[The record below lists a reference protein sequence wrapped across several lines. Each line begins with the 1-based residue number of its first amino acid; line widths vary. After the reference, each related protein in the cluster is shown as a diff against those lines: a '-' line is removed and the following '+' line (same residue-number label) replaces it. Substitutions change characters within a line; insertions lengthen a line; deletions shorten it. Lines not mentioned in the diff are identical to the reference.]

1 MRTLLLAIIAC
12 AVSAR
17 SVPAQEV
24 VYRSTLSEESVET
37 GDLLILLDP
46 VDEDVR
52 FAITLRNK
60 QTGFERRHEFDGEG
74 ASDPSPIQLTSMY
87 YCNTPTILL
96 TIEYPWRHE
105 LPQYTR
111 VLETFAFR
119 SSDLV
124 FIDKAFG
131 PLTDIALL
139 DSQDAGANDSGMQP
153 PVLVQCL
160 SDPIGSPFRFAM
172 KTGN

>member
-1 MRTLLLAIIAC
+1 MRALLLTIVAC
-12 AVSAR
+12 AVSAI
-17 SVPAQEV
+17 SVAAQEV
-24 VYRSTLSEESVET
+24 VYRSTLTEQSVET

-52 FAITLRNK
+52 FVITMRNT
-60 QTGFERRHEFDGEG
+60 QTGFERQHEFDGEG
-74 ASDPSPIQLTSMY
+74 ASDPSPFQLASMH
-87 YCNTPTILL
+87 YCDSPVVLL

-105 LPQYTR
+105 LPQYAR

-119 SSDLV
+119 SSDFA

-139 DSQDAGANDSGMQP
+139 DSQDEGAKDFGMQP
-153 PVLVQCL
+153 PVLVECL
-160 SDPIGSPFRFAM
+160 SDPIGTPFMFIM
-172 KTGN
+172 KTID

>member
-1 MRTLLLAIIAC
+1 MRTLLPTFVAC
-12 AVSAR
+12 AVSAI
-17 SVPAQEV
+17 SAAAQEV
-24 VYRSTLSEESVET
+24 AYRSTLTERSVET
-37 GDLLILLDP
+37 GDLLIVLDP

-52 FAITLRNK
+52 FAITLRNT
-60 QTGFERRHEFDGEG
+60 QTGFERKHEFDGEG
-74 ASDPSPIQLTSMY
+74 ASDPSPFQLTSMH
-87 YCNTPTILL
+87 YCGSPVILL

-105 LPQYTR
+105 LPQYGR

-119 SSDLV
+119 SSDFT

-139 DSQDAGANDSGMQP
+139 DSQDEGAKDFDMQP

-160 SDPIGSPFRFAM
+160 SDPIGPPFMFVM
-172 KTGN
+172 KTID